1 MKKFIGKNIPRK
13 NFIEKILIGAGERFS
28 LHPPRAFGAFLGATR
43 RLIKITGASMGQTRF
58 ASGRQLDLICL
69 GRLGVDLYAQ
79 QVGARLEDVTSFA
92 KYLGGSSAN
101 IAFGT
106 ARLGLRSAMLSR
118 VGDDHMGRFLVESLA
133 REGCDVSA
141 IKVDPQRL
149 TALVLLGLK
158 DRETFPLVFYRENCA
173 DMALR
178 AEDISEAFIAS
189 SKALLITGT
198 HFSTDGVYQ
207 ASLQALEY
215 AERHN
220 VRRVLDIDYRPVLWG
235 LAGKADGETRFVA
248 DRNVSQHVQKILP
261 RFDLIVGT
269 EEEFLIAGGSQDLL
283 GALRRV
289 RELTAATLVVKLGP
303 QGCTV
308 IHGAIPARLEEGAIY
323 PGVRVE
329 VLNVLG
335 AGDAFMSGFLSG
347 WLEEASDERC
357 CQLANAC
364 GGLVV
369 SRHACAPAMPTR
381 AELDYLFNSPVP
393 ITRPDQDATLQRLH
407 QVSVPRKAWKQL
419 FIFAFDHRGQLVE
432 LAQKGGREL
441 KAIGQLKQ
449 LFIQAVERVE
459 ADLRE
464 QGIAADVGLLADQ
477 RFGQDSL
484 NAATGRGWWVARPV
498 EVQGSRPLAF
508 EHGRSIGSNLIAWPQ
523 EQIIKCLVQYHPD
536 DEPLLRL
543 EQEAQLKG
551 LYQASQAS
559 GHELL
564 LEVIPP
570 KDLPG
575 AHPDVLY
582 RALKRLYNLG
592 IYPAWWKIE
601 TQSAEDWKR
610 LDELIE
616 ARDPYCRGV
625 VLLGL
630 NAPAAALAEGFRQA
644 ADSRTCR
651 GFAVGRT
658 IFHEPSRAWLAS
670 EIDDETLIRRVQATF
685 VELIDAWRAARG

>member
-1 MKKFIGKNIPRK
+1 
-13 NFIEKILIGAGERFS
+13 
-28 LHPPRAFGAFLGATR
+28 
-43 RLIKITGASMGQTRF
+43 MGQTRF

-106 ARLGLRSAMLSR
+106 ARLGLKSAMLSR
-118 VGDDHMGRFLVESLA
+118 VGDDHMGRFLVESLV
-133 REGCDVSA
+133 REGCDVSG
-141 IKVDPQRL
+141 ITVDPQRL
-149 TALVLLGLK
+149 TAMVLLGLK

-173 DMALR
+173 DMALC
-178 AEDISEAFIAS
+178 AADIREPLIAS

-207 ASLQALEY
+207 ASLQALDY
-215 AERHN
+215 AERHG
-220 VRRVLDIDYRPVLWG
+220 VKRVLDIDYRPVLWG

-248 DRNVSQHVQKILP
+248 DQNVSQHLQGILP

-269 EEEFLIAGGSQDLL
+269 EEEFLIAGASQDLL
-283 GALRRV
+283 SALRTV
-289 RELTAATLVVKLGP
+289 RQLTTATLVVKLGP

-308 IHGAIPARLEEGAIY
+308 IHGPIPAPLEDGAIY

-335 AGDAFMSGFLSG
+335 AGDAFMAGFLSG
-347 WLEEASDERC
+347 WLNDADDARC

-369 SRHACAPAMPTR
+369 SRHACAPAMPTP
-381 AELDYLFNSPVP
+381 AELEYLFSSPVP
-393 ITRPDQDATLQRLH
+393 ITRPDQDPVLQRLH

-419 FIFAFDHRGQLVE
+419 FVFAFDHRWQLLE
-432 LAQKGGREL
+432 LAQKGGQDPARIT
-441 KAIGQLKQ
+441 AIKQ

-459 ADLRE
+459 GKLRE
-464 QGIAADVGLLADQ
+464 QGVEADVGILADQ
-477 RFGQDSL
+477 RFGQDAL
-484 NAATGRGWWVARPV
+484 NAASGRGWWVARPV

-523 EQIIKCLVQYHPD
+523 EQIIKCLVQFHPD

-543 EQEAQLKG
+543 EQEAQLKA
-551 LYQASQAS
+551 LYQAAQTS

-564 LEVIPP
+564 LEVVPP
-570 KDLPG
+570 KDHPSTY
-575 AHPDVLY
+575 PDVLY
-582 RALKRLYNLG
+582 RSLKRLYNLG

-601 TQSAEDWKR
+601 AQTAEQWRK

-616 ARDPYCRGV
+616 ERDPYCRGV

-630 NAPAAALAEGFRQA
+630 NAPADSLAEGFQQA
-644 ADSRTCR
+644 SQSRTCR

-658 IFHEPSRAWLAS
+658 IFQEPSRAWMAG
-670 EIDDETLIRRVQATF
+670 EIDDETLIQQVQQTF
-685 VELIDAWRAARG
+685 EQLIQAWRSART